1 MRRAPLLVAL
11 ALALPLG
18 TAGCFFWEPY
28 TRKDTLPDPATVAPS
43 QAIRLAP
50 GQDMAG
56 EIACETGFCQQWY
69 RIDVPQ
75 PGVLRVEVAIGVA
88 DPPIARAVLHDGQGN
103 VLARANTEQGTTL
116 RVEAAVDAGPAALLV
131 QSGKGRLPYTVSVS
145 LE

>member
-1 MRRAPLLVAL
+1 MRRSPLLVAL

-18 TAGCFFWEPY
+18 TAGCFSWDPA
-28 TRKDTLPDPATVAPS
+28 TRKDTLPDPGTLAPS

-50 GQDMAG
+50 GQDVPG

-75 PGVLRVEVAIGVA
+75 PGVLRVDVAIGVA
-88 DPPIARAVLHDGQGN
+88 DPPLARAVLHDGQGN
-103 VLARANTEQGTTL
+103 VLARANTESGTTL